1 MVTVCFEERADFL
14 VRAADGHGGDA
25 EDLAEGVHGGE
36 LAQMEHGDQDPVGW
50 GEFGLDSCTGGYQ
63 ALVTATHAE
72 HVLTLHLQRG
82 SQRVD
87 KGAELLASH
96 ARQFRVLQRT

>member
-1 MVTVCFEERADFL
+1 
-14 VRAADGHGGDA
+14 
-25 EDLAEGVHGGE
+25 
-36 LAQMEHGDQDPVGW
+36 
-50 GEFGLDSCTGGYQ
+50 
-63 ALVTATHAE
+63 
-72 HVLTLHLQRG
+72 VLTLHLQRG